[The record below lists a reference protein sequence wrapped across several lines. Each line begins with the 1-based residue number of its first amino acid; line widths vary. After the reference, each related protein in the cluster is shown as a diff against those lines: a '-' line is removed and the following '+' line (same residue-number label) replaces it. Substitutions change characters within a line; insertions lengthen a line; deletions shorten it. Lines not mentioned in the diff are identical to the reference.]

1 MWGENE
7 KNGYEIIEPIMERYI
22 DGMWNKENEEEWLTE
37 IQIPVRKK

>member
-7 KNGYEIIEPIMERYI
+7 KNGYEIIETIRERHI